1 MSILSNSISI
11 EEGRLESIKMNPEYL
26 DALSNIKKKVE
37 KSYGIKQNEKQ
48 NNKNGT
54 EKNKGAIL
62 QGTI

>member
-1 MSILSNSISI
+1 
-11 EEGRLESIKMNPEYL
+11 MNPEYL